1 MHMARTTVDL
11 DDDLVNEAM
20 KMTNIKGKTALLQ
33 EGLKALIAKA
43 ASLRLSKLGG
53 TEKNLKSVPRKR
65 FP

>member
-11 DDDLVNEAM
+11 DDELVNEAM
-20 KMTNIKGKTALLQ
+20 KMTKIKGKTALLQ

-53 TEKNLKSVPRKR
+53 TEKSLKSIPRKR
-65 FP
+65 LP